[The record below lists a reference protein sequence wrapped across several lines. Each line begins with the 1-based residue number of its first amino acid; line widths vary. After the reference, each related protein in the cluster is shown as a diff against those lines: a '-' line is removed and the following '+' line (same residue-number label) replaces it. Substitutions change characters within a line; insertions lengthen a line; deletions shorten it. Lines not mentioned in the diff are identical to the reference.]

1 MNILDKIIAKKAQ
14 RLLEQKSIFP
24 LREIKKAAAKVSPG
38 NFGLSVRRGDGDSI
52 KLIAEIKHASPS
64 EGIIRRDFNVK
75 DIAQTYEKCR
85 VNAVSILTEEDFF
98 KGHLSYIETAKEFL
112 TCPVLRKDFI
122 FDEYQ
127 IYEARAFRADA
138 VLLIAAALT
147 KEQAYRLLNIAAE
160 CSLHVLFEVHNLKEL
175 ETALSLD
182 CNIIG
187 INNRDLTNMKIDINT
202 TLSLVKEIP
211 DNKIVVSESGI
222 KSRDECQ
229 MLQNAGVDAILVGTA
244 FMKSEDIAISIKR
257 IKDEG
262 R

>member
-14 RLLEQKSIFP
+14 RLLEQKNIFP
-24 LREIKKAAAKVSPG
+24 LSEIKKAASTVSPG
-38 NFGLSVRRGDGDSI
+38 NFGLSVSRSNGAPI

-75 DIAQTYEKCR
+75 DIARTYEQCR
-85 VNAVSILTEEDFF
+85 VNAVSILTEEDYFR
-98 KGHLSYIETAKEFL
+98 GHLSYIETAKEFL

-138 VLLIAAALT
+138 ILLIAAALT

-160 CSLHVLFEVHNLKEL
+160 CSLHVLFEVHNIKEL
-175 ETALSLD
+175 ETALSLN

-187 INNRDLTNMKIDINT
+187 INNRDLTNMTIDINT
-202 TLSLVKEIP
+202 TLTLVKEIP

-222 KSRDECQ
+222 KTRDECQ
-229 MLQNAGVDAILVGTA
+229 RLQDAGVDAILIGTA
-244 FMKSEDIAISIKR
+244 FMKSADIAGAIKG
-257 IKDEG
+257 IKNEG
-262 R
+262 G